1 MTDYDALAN
10 KLMGIKKA
18 SDLTDEKLA
27 NHGFD
32 PVTFYQY
39 VKVQVEVEVDNAN
52 VELRKRKLPLVER
65 VFIPGFQGKLSLTFG
80 TEFLCTVELHE
91 SKGRIRAVIFG
102 PPNRDEIARKDFFLN
117 PAAANLQGATVSAG
131 EKVAVG
137 YSPQKI
143 AAEIISGLLMG
154 EFA

>member
-1 MTDYDALAN
+1 M
-10 KLMGIKKA
+10 KLKGLKRSA
-18 SDLTDEKLA
+18 DEKLA

-39 VKVQVEVEVDNAN
+39 VKAQIEEEVDKAN

-65 VFIPGFQGKLSLTFG
+65 VFIPGFLGKLSLTFG

-91 SKGRIRAVIFG
+91 SKGRIRAVILG

-117 PAAANLQGATVSAG
+117 PAARICEAPRLSKD

-143 AAEIISGLLMG
+143 AAEIVSGLLMG